1 MCETDASGTKGCQ
14 DTPHAAA
21 GASAVPDPQQPRR
34 LSLPGRPA
42 LGYHLHAGAGPT
54 IVFLGGFASTMDGT
68 KASFLDERCRAEAR
82 AFLRF
87 DYRGHGA
94 SDGAF
99 VDATIGEWRDDALA
113 MLDEVV
119 HGPCLLVGSS
129 MGAWIATL
137 AARARPGRVAGMVTV
152 AAAPDFTELLL
163 RPALTATQKADLA
176 RQGWT
181 PRPSRYG
188 DGPYPIGRRLVE
200 EGQHHR
206 VLTGPIDVPA
216 PLRALHGL
224 ADPDVPFGLSLRL
237 VQAWRHPD
245 AEALLVKDGDHR
257 LSRPEDLERLADVV
271 DRLWRQVRA

>member
-14 DTPHAAA
+14 DTPRTST
-21 GASAVPDPQQPRR
+21 GASAVPDRQPPRR
-34 LSLPGRPA
+34 LSLAGRPS
-42 LGYHLHAGAGPT
+42 LGYHRCEGAAPT
-54 IVFLGGFASTMDGT
+54 IVFFGGFASTMDGT
-68 KASFLDERCRAEAR
+68 KATFLDDRCRAWHR
-82 AFLRF
+82 SFLRF

-94 SDGAF
+94 SDGTF
-99 VDATIGEWRDDALA
+99 VDATVGEWLDDALA
-113 MLDEVV
+113 MLDRVTD
-119 HGPCLLVGSS
+119 GPCLLVGSS

-137 AARARPGRVAGMVTV
+137 AAQARPGRVAGMVTV

-163 RPALTATQKADLA
+163 RPALTAAQKADLE

-200 EGQHHR
+200 EGRNHR
-206 VLTGPIDVPA
+206 VFPGPINVPA
-216 PLRALHGL
+216 PLRAIHGL

-237 VQAWRHPD
+237 VQAWQHAD